1 MKQVLIKNMYLQS
14 SVELLYRMTLRGKE
28 SRHRSKLVR
37 ILNEKVKELGENEIE
52 LIKEYTGVDENGN
65 PKKNEQGNFDVDNV
79 FKFRKEQQELLEE
92 EIFIEGEG
100 NREMIK
106 TVKEIL
112 SNYDEGIG
120 GKEAD
125 AFDYLC
131 EAFRVDEENLEEQKI
146 G

>member
-14 SVELLYRMTLRGKE
+14 SVELLYRMTLRGKQ

-65 PKKNEQGNFDVDNV
+65 PKRNEQGNFDVDDV
-79 FKFRKEQQELLEE
+79 FKFRKDQQELLEE
-92 EIFIEGEG
+92 EVFIEGEG

-112 SNYDEGIG
+112 SNYDEEIG
-120 GKEAD
+120 GEKAD

-131 EAFRVDEENLEEQKI
+131 EAFGVDEEDLEEQKI

>member
-1 MKQVLIKNMYLQS
+1 MKQVLIKNMYLKS
-14 SVELLYRMTLRGKE
+14 SVELLYGMTLRGKQ

-37 ILNEKVKELGENEIE
+37 ILNEKLKELGENEIE
-52 LIKEYTGVDENGN
+52 LIKEYTGVDEKGN
-65 PKKNEQGNFDVDNV
+65 PKRNEQGNFNVNDV

-112 SNYDEGIG
+112 SNYNEGIG

-131 EAFRVDEENLEEQKI
+131 GAFRVDEEDLEEQKI